1 MSALAAPKQLAPG
14 LDDAVVEGAEIVAG
28 HDGAAE
34 LLVRLRHGN
43 GAQSALTLDPGT
55 GFDLLRAAGAASLEG
70 LVGQSWR
77 DITRGL
83 WALGEG
89 GL

>member
-1 MSALAAPKQLAPG
+1 MSALATKPAHG

-43 GAQSALTLDPGT
+43 GVASALTLDPET
-55 GFDLLRAAGAASLEG
+55 GFELLRAGGAASLDD
-70 LVGQSWR
+70 LIGQFWR
-77 DITRGL
+77 RLIKEL
-83 WALGEG
+83 
-89 GL
+89 

>member
-1 MSALAAPKQLAPG
+1 MSAVAVPTPLAPG

-43 GAQSALTLDPGT
+43 GAQSAQSLDAET
-55 GFDLLRAAGAASLEG
+55 AFDLLRAAGAASLDG
-70 LVGQSWR
+70 LVGQPWR
-77 DITRGL
+77 DL
-83 WALGEG
+83 VKEL
-89 GL
+89 

>member
-1 MSALAAPKQLAPG
+1 MTAAVAQTRPAPG

-43 GAQSALTLDPGT
+43 GVLSAVALDPDT
-55 GFDLLRAAGAASLEG
+55 GFDLLRAAKAASLDG
-70 LVGQSWR
+70 LIGRCWS
-77 DITRGL
+77 DLIKEL
-83 WALGEG
+83 
-89 GL
+89 

>member
-1 MSALAAPKQLAPG
+1 MSAVAARRIAPG

-43 GAQSALTLDPGT
+43 GALSAASLDPET
-55 GFDLLRAAGAASLEG
+55 GFDLLRAAGASSLDDLIG
-70 LVGQSWR
+70 RPWR
-77 DITRGL
+77 DLIKGL
-83 WALGEG
+83 
-89 GL
+89 